1 MNSRFG
7 PLREFVRNGLS
18 HLAVFAA
25 GWGLS
30 RATAKVPGSTGKTG
44 NFSRPGSALDPQV
57 LVFQGAPAGGADGV
71 LALLESGEIALDA
84 SGVPILL

>member
-7 PLREFVRNGLS
+7 PLREFVRNSLIY
-18 HLAVFAA
+18 LAVFAA

-30 RATAKVPGSTGKTG
+30 RANRKSSRFDGKTG

-57 LVFQGAPAGGADGV
+57 LVFEGAPAGGADGI